1 MYWDL
6 RGYGVNLLNPSSA
19 AQIKDAPT
27 KAYLYRVVK
36 KEDRPEYFYHDGT
49 TWMIDID
56 HPEWLALLRKRA
68 KGKVNIP
75 NDSAKENKL
84 PATNVKTTMP
94 PVKPPKNT
102 NTDSLDLADL
112 KKLKLQADLEEKNIK
127 NGILYLEMQKKSGN
141 IIDFELA
148 KYLFFSYMEKANV
161 DFLRMAKKN
170 EALIDN
176 FVKENN
182 TRGVVNLVEQEV
194 TMILREVTKSQKEAL
209 DKWVEE
215 ESMGSK

>member
-1 MYWDL
+1 M
-6 RGYGVNLLNPSSA
+6 NLLNPSSA
-19 AQIKDAPT
+19 SQIKDAPT

-75 NDSAKENKL
+75 NDYAKESDPPVAKN
-84 PATNVKTTMP
+84 TP
-94 PVKPPKNT
+94 PVKPPKDT
-102 NTDSLDLADL
+102 NADTLDLADL

-127 NGILYLEMQKKSGN
+127 NEILYLEMQKKSGN

-215 ESMGSK
+215 ESVSNKA

>member
-1 MYWDL
+1 M
-6 RGYGVNLLNPSSA
+6 NLLNPSSA

-36 KEDRPEYFYHDGT
+36 KDDRPEYFYHDGD

-56 HPEWLALLRKRA
+56 HPEWVALLRKRA
-68 KGKVNIP
+68 QGSVSGNVNIP
-75 NDSAKENKL
+75 N
-84 PATNVKTTMP
+84 KTTTKEVP
-94 PVKPPKNT
+94 IKKKQIEVKQDT
-102 NTDSLDLADL
+102 TDDLDLADL

-127 NGILYLEMQKKSGN
+127 NEILYLEMQKKSGN
-141 IIDFELA
+141 IIDFELS

-182 TRGVVNLVEQEV
+182 TRGVVNLIEQEV
-194 TMILREVTKSQKEAL
+194 TMILREVTKSQKESL
-209 DKWVEE
+209 TKWIEE
-215 ESMGSK
+215 DSINNKG